1 MRKPKTVTIPEAGLS
16 ASPPVNFLRLCFRTA
31 LLLSW
36 LMFCAGA
43 SLSLARPI
51 PSGKNP
57 SKPYA
62 LIYGTVWG
70 PDNRPLYGVK
80 IRIRRVPEKKVRW
93 ELYSDH
99 SGEFA
104 QRVPAGKVDYAVS
117 ADLRGYKFSSGKQ
130 LRLGEDVIVHI
141 ENDERADIG
150 LHLTQ

>member
-1 MRKPKTVTIPEAGLS
+1 M
-16 ASPPVNFLRLCFRTA
+16 A

-36 LMFCAGA
+36 LVFCLGIA
-43 SLSLARPI
+43 SLSAARPI
-51 PSGKNP
+51 PSGKKP
-57 SKPYA
+57 LKPYA

-70 PDNRPLYGVK
+70 PDHRPLYGVK
-80 IRIRRVPEKKVRW
+80 IRIRRAVEKKIRW

-104 QRVPAGKVDYAVS
+104 QRVPAGKADYAVS
-117 ADLRGYKFSSGKQ
+117 ADLRGYKLMPGKQ
-130 LRLGEDVIVHI
+130 LRMDQDVIVHI